1 MEQQGEQARQE
12 TAGVGAARAFELVQ
26 KELLGEYGADFYG
39 SYISPLRLVAEL
51 NGALLFRAGSRV
63 AKERLNQQVVDR
75 LATRM
80 RVYEP
85 RVQKIQIL
93 LEHEIPEDVRALAD
107 ARIEEARKPEAEPLR
122 PLELTFETFADG

>member
-1 MEQQGEQARQE
+1 MEQGEEARRD

-26 KELLGEYGADFYG
+26 KELVSEYGAEFYG

-51 NGALLFRAGSRV
+51 NGVLLFRAGSRI

-75 LATRM
+75 LGARM

-85 RVQKIQIL
+85 RVQKI
-93 LEHEIPEDVRALAD
+93 
-107 ARIEEARKPEAEPLR
+107 
-122 PLELTFETFADG
+122 